1 MKELVEYRIE
11 LMKRLLEAANEFRTA
26 CLKVEDPHAPLSD
39 DGWSVHQIAVHT
51 RDVDRLVYGSR
62 VRRTAVE
69 DNPEFSNFDGNAHLA
84 ENYDAGESLAT
95 VADDLIKS
103 TQALVELLQTLPTEA
118 WSRLSHHAVLG
129 GGLTLQ
135 SWVEKDLA
143 HIEEHLE
150 TVKKQATQ

>member
-1 MKELVEYRIE
+1 MKELVEYRSE
-11 LMKRLLEAANEFRTA
+11 LTKRLLETANEFRAA
-26 CLKVEDPHAPLSD
+26 CLKVKDPHAPLS

-62 VRRTAVE
+62 ARRTAIE
-69 DNPEFSNFDGNAHLA
+69 DNPEFSNFDGNTYLA
-84 ENYDAGESLAT
+84 ENYDASESLT
-95 VADDLIKS
+95 SVTNDLIKS
-103 TQALVELLQTLPTEA
+103 TQALVELLQSLPTEA
-118 WSRLSHHAVLG
+118 WSRLSRHAVLG

-135 SWVEKDLA
+135 SWVEKNLA